1 MKNNINE
8 TMSKYTAGEITV
20 EEANAALEGAGFHLD
35 PQKNVLTE
43 EEKRATT
50 IGCYPDQ
57 ANGFGLL
64 DTGTGTLDKV
74 HVVNGRLDYPV
85 NEVNADG
92 TANMFALCIICGRT
106 YEVKGAELV
115 DVA

>member
-8 TMSKYTAGEITV
+8 IMSKYTTGEITLEV
-20 EEANAALEGAGFHLD
+20 ANEKLKKAEAGIRLN
-35 PQKNVLTE
+35 PKKNVLTE

-57 ANGFGLL
+57 ANGYGLL

-74 HVVNGRLDYPV
+74 RCENGHLVGCDCGDSY
-85 NEVNADG
+85 
-92 TANMFALCIICGRT
+92 ALYIIAGRT
-106 YEVKGAELV
+106 YQVKGAELV
-115 DVA
+115 DTAIES